1 MGVFNGHIQFHGNKR
16 SEARRI
22 QHPGHSYNSFFG
34 KAAGIKSHMT
44 HGIQRIA
51 DNDEYGFR
59 RTGCHFLSD
68 TFDNAGI
75 GADKII
81 TAHPRL
87 SRNTGC
93 DNDNIRSGRIFI
105 TVGSGEMGIMFF
117 YGSRL
122 IQIQGFAL
130 GYAFDDV
137 HQNNITQLLFSQ
149 SLGRSRPNI
158 SSADYGN
165 FFIHDNFLP
174 NLKY

>member
-1 MGVFNGHIQFHGNKR
+1 
-16 SEARRI
+16 
-22 QHPGHSYNSFFG
+22 
-34 KAAGIKSHMT
+34 
-44 HGIQRIA
+44 
-51 DNDEYGFR
+51 
-59 RTGCHFLSD
+59 
-68 TFDNAGI
+68 
-75 GADKII
+75 
-81 TAHPRL
+81 
-87 SRNTGC
+87 
-93 DNDNIRSGRIFI
+93 
-105 TVGSGEMGIMFF
+105 MGIMFF

-165 FFIHDNFLP
+165 FFIHNNFLL